1 MRLWESEGSDVAE
14 PSISRRADSAGVT
27 GDKQSAQAGAEA
39 QDVTTPQGTLTIVLL
54 YACLIVLMWGYMY
67 FAMLS
72 RR

>member
-1 MRLWESEGSDVAE
+1 MAE